1 MENDRDANYSENMN
15 ASGKP
20 YEDLTGS
27 ADTGQNMS
35 FFKDDESKAWERKLM
50 APDLGLDA
58 AALQMSKETR
68 SFLWKAGTVPYV
80 SAVQLT
86 HVLPDNPSAEADL
99 EDSSFNR
106 TSSSS
111 AFTGSKQQLQSVR
124 KPQLPSFRQP
134 CFEQD
139 FQAQRGLEYP

>member
-1 MENDRDANYSENMN
+1 MSFFKDDESKAWER
-15 ASGKP
+15 K
-20 YEDLTGS
+20 L
-27 ADTGQNMS
+27 MS

-99 EDSSFNR
+99 EDSSFN
-106 TSSSS
+106 
-111 AFTGSKQQLQSVR
+111 QSVR